1 MRRDRESRERV
12 RVQRELNSI
21 ESLEKT
27 YVNSENFVLQVRG
40 HHLYH
45 TFEMDSDRGES
56 TKLVCV
62 CADKLNKL
70 LVFLASRLMV

>member
-27 YVNSENFVLQVRG
+27 YVNSENFVLQVR
-40 HHLYH
+40 
-45 TFEMDSDRGES
+45 
-56 TKLVCV
+56 
-62 CADKLNKL
+62 
-70 LVFLASRLMV
+70 ASSIPYVWNG

>member
-1 MRRDRESRERV
+1 MRRDRESHERV

-62 CADKLNKL
+62 CVSVDVLIN
-70 LVFLASRLMV
+70 